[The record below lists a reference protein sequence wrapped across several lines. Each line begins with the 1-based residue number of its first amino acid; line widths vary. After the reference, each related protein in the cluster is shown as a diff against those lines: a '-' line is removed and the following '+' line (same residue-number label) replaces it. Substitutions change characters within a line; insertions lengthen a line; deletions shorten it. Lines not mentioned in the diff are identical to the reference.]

1 MLCRNCIALSGSFK
15 RFQCKVNQ
23 MSRDMIF
30 VRCTCM
36 NAYLCDILENISARL
51 IQKLYFPK
59 LIIIN
64 NFIQT
69 VIDSLS

>member
-30 VRCTCM
+30 IGCTCM
-36 NAYLCDILENISARL
+36 NAYLCDISENISAR
-51 IQKLYFPK
+51 
-59 LIIIN
+59 
-64 NFIQT
+64 
-69 VIDSLS
+69 